1 MAAPPPLPA
10 PPPPEPSGGVVAPVA
25 VVAPHFCAPYVV
37 QLLVKERFSLREGD
51 FTITDTNG
59 AVVITVKGALISIH
73 NRRLLLDA
81 AGNPLLSLRE
91 KVISMH
97 NTWEAYRGD
106 STRSSDLLFTAKKS
120 SILQLFKTEMYIY
133 LASNTSHE
141 VCDFMM
147 KGSFNERSCSFYLGN
162 SNILIA
168 KMHREHTATSMVLG
182 TDCFSLTV
190 FPNVDYVFIAA
201 LVVILQEI
209 HTDKND

>member
-1 MAAPPPLPA
+1 MRAHAPCIPIPLCVGTWQQPLSFSIGKCVVTRQRWSGHRKLRIESPDRAICSSETIHDPMAAPPPLPA

-91 KVISMH
+91 KV
-97 NTWEAYRGD
+97 
-106 STRSSDLLFTAKKS
+106 
-120 SILQLFKTEMYIY
+120 
-133 LASNTSHE
+133 
-141 VCDFMM
+141 
-147 KGSFNERSCSFYLGN
+147 NELN
-162 SNILIA
+162 
-168 KMHREHTATSMVLG
+168 
-182 TDCFSLTV
+182 
-190 FPNVDYVFIAA
+190 
-201 LVVILQEI
+201 
-209 HTDKND
+209 